1 MRQSSGPAALAERL
15 CRPQRVGVF
24 GHCGVGKTTLL
35 TMLYREAVGGRLPGL
50 RLAAADARTA
60 NYLSDKIHQLEN
72 GQPLPATLG
81 ETDLRFHLYRGPVRL
96 ELLLKDYQGE
106 HVELGREEAIG
117 EFLRDCDAVW
127 LCLDA
132 ANAGEPSGFRIERL
146 RRQQEVEQLLEQY
159 LAVEP
164 GTRMDRPVAL
174 VLTKADLLGARA
186 ADLGELADRQFDLVR
201 HGLRTHCAQND
212 VFAVSSLGGDWRTA
226 AAPDAPRPPL
236 QPRNLDAPLTWLVG
250 ALQAQ
255 DEARLDRL
263 WLTAGT
269 PPAVLERCVACF
281 ARRYPDSPKTPV
293 FQQRVRQQRR
303 RRSLRRGLVV
313 AAAVLG
319 LLATLGIYDAFAYR
333 QAAGFEH
340 DNPADPEAV
349 LRRWESYQTWHP
361 TRNLLSAAAAR
372 TEDTHLA
379 ELRRQARARQR
390 DRRWEE
396 LRRQAADLD
405 ADPEP
410 VWQAFQAFH
419 ATYPEVDVEGDL
431 KQLRQNLK
439 ARVDAERCRRARRA
453 HDELLAGEQQTTD
466 LLALLTQA
474 DRWLRD
480 YAGTPHEADVR
491 RRRDAYL
498 TRLDDHDLEFARAYS
513 ARQPLNFQTRREAY
527 QHYLD
532 KHPTGAG
539 AAEARAALAAIES
552 DWDKH
557 DFRAVRDLFL
567 AKPGEVSELVARC
580 RSYLAAHPNGRFV
593 SVATDLLQWTEQVT
607 APHKYRVMV
616 RSGDFEHRFAR
627 WYAHS
632 MDLSVEIEVAGVR
645 YGPTPVCAGRY
656 DPEWEYDLPQGVRW
670 KLGDPVRIRVTDHK
684 WSPRVILEFASQD
697 GDPLAIRMLSGQA
710 TNGSNTLL
718 FWSDFNLPTL
728 PKIE

>member
-1 MRQSSGPAALAERL
+1 MAERL

-60 NYLSDKIHQLEN
+60 NYLSDKILQLEN

-106 HVELGREEAIG
+106 HVELGREEAIT

-132 ANAGEPSGFRIERL
+132 ATVGDPTGARLERL
-146 RRQQEVEQLLEQY
+146 RRQQEVEQLLEHY

-174 VLTKADLLGARA
+174 VLTKADLLGAEA
-186 ADLGELADRQFDLVR
+186 TDLRELADRQFDLVR
-201 HGLRTHCAQND
+201 HALRTHCPQND

-226 AAPDAPRPPL
+226 QTPTTAPRPPL
-236 QPRNLDAPLTWLVG
+236 RPRNLDAPLTWLVG

-255 DEARLDRL
+255 DEARVDRL

-269 PPAVLERCVACF
+269 PPAVLERCVGCF
-281 ARRYPDSPKTPV
+281 ARRYPDSPKTPIY
-293 FQQRVRQQRR
+293 QQRLRQQRR
-303 RRSLRRGLVV
+303 RRSLRRGLVA
-313 AAAVLG
+313 AAAVIG
-319 LLATLGIYDAFAYR
+319 LLVTVGSYDAFAYR
-333 QAAGFEH
+333 QVAGFER
-340 DNPADPEAV
+340 DNAADPEAV
-349 LRRWESYQTWHP
+349 LTRWQSYQAWHP
-361 TRNLLSAAAAR
+361 TRNLLSTRAAQV
-372 TEDTHLA
+372 EDEHLD
-379 ELRRQARARQR
+379 ELRKQARAHQR

-396 LRRQAADLD
+396 LRRRAADLD
-405 ADPEP
+405 AEAEP
-410 VWQAFQAFH
+410 VWQEFQAFH
-419 ATYPEVDVEGDL
+419 ATYPEVDVEGEL

-439 ARVDAERCRRARRA
+439 ARVEVERGRRAQRA
-453 HDELLAGEQQTTD
+453 HDELLASEQQTTE

-474 DRWLRD
+474 DRFLRD
-480 YAGTPHEADVR
+480 YAGTPQEADVR
-491 RRRDAYL
+491 QRRDAYL
-498 TRLDDHDLEFARAYS
+498 ARLDDHDLEFARNYS

-527 QHYLD
+527 QRYLD

-539 AAEARAALAAIES
+539 AAEARSAIAAIDG

-557 DFRAVRDLFL
+557 DFRSVRDHFV

-580 RSYLAAHPNGRFV
+580 RTYLAAHPKGRFV
-593 SVATDLLQWTEQVT
+593 AAATELLRWSEQVT
-607 APHKYRVMV
+607 APREYRVMA

-627 WYAHS
+627 WYARS
-632 MDLSVEIEVAGVR
+632 MDLSVEVEVAGVR
-645 YGPTPVCAGRY
+645 YGPSPVYAGRY
-656 DPEWEYDLPQGVRW
+656 DPEWEYEFPQGVRW

-684 WSPRVILEFASQD
+684 WSPRVILEFVSED
-697 GDPLAIRMLSGQA
+697 GDPLAIRMLSGQNA
-710 TNGSNTLL
+710 NGMNTVL
-718 FWSDFNLPTL
+718 FWSDFRMPTL